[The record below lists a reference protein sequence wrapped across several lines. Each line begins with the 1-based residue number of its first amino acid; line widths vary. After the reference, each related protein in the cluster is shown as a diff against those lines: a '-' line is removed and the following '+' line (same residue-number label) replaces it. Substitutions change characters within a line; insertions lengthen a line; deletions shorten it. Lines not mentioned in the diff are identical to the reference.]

1 MGVGVPGS
9 HVDVGA
15 VGRVRPA
22 RSPARA
28 ETVGSL
34 LRPAALR
41 AAVARYYDEGH
52 SAVLAEERARDA
64 SELRTIED
72 EAIREA
78 VRRQIACGLDVVT
91 DGEFRRWMFMNSFY
105 DAVSGV
111 RTDKTVS
118 FRNADGEDV
127 QLRIHEIVDRLR
139 PADSP
144 GAREAAFMREASGGF
159 PFKVT
164 FPAASI
170 FTHPLTTVVGPDGR
184 GYTSLE
190 EFVTDAVEIE
200 RGLVADAIRAGAT
213 SIQFDFPLYPYLVDP
228 AWVARF
234 ETRGRRIEALVEAAI
249 AADTE
254 VLRDIPDDVTV
265 ALHICRG
272 NFRSSWMCEGS
283 LEPLADRVFGEL
295 PYDAFL
301 VEWDDRRREGGFEP
315 IRSLRSGALMVMG
328 IVSTKSPAM
337 ETEDALLARIR
348 RPRQPD
354 RRGRPVAEA
363 GAGGPRRRSPV
374 GDVNRWTEE
383 RGRGAS
389 QSDPCASTPRARR
402 RWSTRRSWS
411 RRRGGRSI
419 GSVPRSRRSTTG
431 SAS

>member
-1 MGVGVPGS
+1 
-9 HVDVGA
+9 
-15 VGRVRPA
+15 VRHA

-41 AAVARYYDEGH
+41 AAVARFYDEGH
-52 SAVLAEERARDA
+52 SAVLAEERAKDA
-64 SELRTIED
+64 SELRATED

-78 VRRQIACGLDVVT
+78 VRRQIACGLDVIT

-111 RTDKTVS
+111 RTGKTVV
-118 FRNADGEDV
+118 FRNADGEEV
-127 QLRIHEIVDRLR
+127 ELRIHEIVDRLR
-139 PADSP
+139 PVDAP
-144 GAREAAFMREASGGF
+144 GAREAAFMKDASGGF

-170 FTHPLTTVVGPDGR
+170 FTHPLTTVVGADGS
-184 GYTSLE
+184 GYRSLE
-190 EFVTDAVEIE
+190 EFVSDAVEIE
-200 RGLVADAIRAGAT
+200 RGLVADAIGAGAT

-234 ETRGRRIEALVEAAI
+234 TARGHRIEDLVDAAI

-283 LEPLADRVFGEL
+283 LEPVADRVFGAL

-301 VEWDDRRREGGFEP
+301 VEWDDLDRDGGFEP
-315 IRSLRSGALMVMG
+315 IRFLRAGALMVMG

-337 ETEDALLARIR
+337 EAEGTLLARM
-348 RPRQPD
+348 D
-354 RRGRPVAEA
+354 EA
-363 GAGGPRRRSPV
+363 ARIAGGLERLAISPQCGFASVVV
-374 GDVNRWTEE
+374 GNRIDEDVQWQKLELV
-383 RGRGAS
+383 GRVADRLWGTV
-389 QSDPCASTPRARR
+389 DR
-402 RWSTRRSWS
+402 
-411 RRRGGRSI
+411 
-419 GSVPRSRRSTTG
+419 
-431 SAS
+431 